1 MGIYTYLFF
10 AIYIPNCLQDS
21 LQQSFYNKTLRYYKK
36 IHLVPNIYP
45 SKFELVQSYT
55 LSLLF
60 FIRRNSSQLSQ
71 PSYSNCSNVYKKKY
85 LLYKKDV
92 SIDYFRL
99 TLIREHTRHALKPRK
114 SLGID
119 SIIFFNNYFPEKYRM
134 LDSDSIQNFKV
145 RKTSVKL
152 KLVIIVAN
160 TKKRDDSEV
169 IAFFY
174 FFF

>member
-1 MGIYTYLFF
+1 MFKR
-10 AIYIPNCLQDS
+10 LQ
-21 LQQSFYNKTLRYYKK
+21 KE
-36 IHLVPNIYP
+36 I
-45 SKFELVQSYT
+45 
-55 LSLLF
+55 
-60 FIRRNSSQLSQ
+60 
-71 PSYSNCSNVYKKKY
+71 
-85 LLYKKDV
+85 LYKKDV

-174 FFF
+174 FFFSKILDKSAFYRKLSIITYYFI